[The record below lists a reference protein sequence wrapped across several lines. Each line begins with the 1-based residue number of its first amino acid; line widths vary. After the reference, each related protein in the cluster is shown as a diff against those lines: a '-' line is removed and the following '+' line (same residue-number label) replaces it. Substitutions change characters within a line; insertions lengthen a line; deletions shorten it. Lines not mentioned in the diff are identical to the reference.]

1 MKKTIIVTII
11 IIALGITSAYLTD
24 IYRMSNNMDVIF
36 GTWGHKYAPPSKSGD
51 ISKIGTLE
59 ETESGELIE
68 QKEINIEINDHIL
81 SFSLPVD
88 WNYET
93 LEREEN
99 GYDGGVKIYN
109 SDSNKYARIL
119 LYGENPMGVCGT
131 GLTEKEMQLNNG
143 QTATVGYYGTNNWE
157 FIYINLKQTEGYDIW
172 VMNQSL
178 SDADTTKV
186 LGITKTINL
195 RNKASE
201 KSFIGTIIEEKPAYI
216 IVEPASGETERNSS
230 DKIQIA
236 LGEKRD
242 YLYGEN
248 RKVVIYYDGTIKETY
263 PAQINASKI
272 SVTGYDEFE
281 ITVKESTN
289 KDKKKILNNKDLYDI
304 NPEYNLYYF
313 GLEEV
318 YVNVNNKNMT
328 LENALKSGYLT
339 LDGIIQ
345 KANKDMGEAMPANS
359 DQNMVKK
366 YPRAD
371 YCNDGGTIEYHYKD
385 YTIIKLHRLDGNRD
399 VYIGTPNLR
408 VDDLGL

>member
-24 IYRMSNNMDVIF
+24 IYRMSNNMEVIF

-99 GYDGGVKIYN
+99 GYDGGIKIYN
-109 SDSNKYARIL
+109 SDTNKYARIL

-131 GLTEKEMQLNNG
+131 DLTEKEMQLNNG

-178 SDADTTKV
+178 NDADTTKV
-186 LGITKTINL
+186 FGITKTINL

-201 KSFIGTIIEEKPAYI
+201 KSFVGTIIEEKPAYI

-236 LGEKRD
+236 LNEKRD
-242 YLYGEN
+242 YLYGKN

-272 SVTGYDEFE
+272 SVTGYDKFE
-281 ITVKESTN
+281 ITVKESAN
-289 KDKKKILNNKDLYDI
+289 KDKKKILNNKDLY
-304 NPEYNLYYF
+304 NMNSEYDLYYF
-313 GLEEV
+313 GLDEV
-318 YVNVNNKNMT
+318 YTKVDNKSMS
-328 LENALKSGYLT
+328 LEDALKNGYLT

-345 KANKDMGEAMPANS
+345 KANKDTSKAMSTNS
-359 DQNMVKK
+359 NQNAEKK

-408 VDDLGL
+408 VDALGL

>member
-1 MKKTIIVTII
+1 
-11 IIALGITSAYLTD
+11 
-24 IYRMSNNMDVIF
+24 
-36 GTWGHKYAPPSKSGD
+36 
-51 ISKIGTLE
+51 
-59 ETESGELIE
+59 
-68 QKEINIEINDHIL
+68 
-81 SFSLPVD
+81 
-88 WNYET
+88 
-93 LEREEN
+93 
-99 GYDGGVKIYN
+99 
-109 SDSNKYARIL
+109 
-119 LYGENPMGVCGT
+119 
-131 GLTEKEMQLNNG
+131 
-143 QTATVGYYGTNNWE
+143 
-157 FIYINLKQTEGYDIW
+157 
-172 VMNQSL
+172 MNQSL
-178 SDADTTKV
+178 IDADITKV

-201 KSFIGTIIEEKPAYI
+201 KSFVGTIIEEKPAYI

-236 LGEKRD
+236 LNEKRD
-242 YLYGEN
+242 YLYGKN

-371 YCNDGGTIEYHYKD
+371 YCNDGGTIEYHYED

-399 VYIGTPNLR
+399 MYIGAPDLR